1 MDEFISDIVKVN
13 RSAEQIYNLMADM
26 SFFSQM
32 ASTAQIKEIEDFQS
46 TQDTCSFKVKGI
58 EVGVQIIDREPYKT
72 IKYAGYKYT
81 PVEFFVWLQL
91 KEIADNDTRIRI
103 VLKAKLNLMMKTLL
117 KGKIKKGL
125 DKVVYQLSE
134 SLNRTQGS

>member
-13 RSAEQIYNLMADM
+13 RNAEQIYNLMADM

-32 ASTAQIKEIEDFQS
+32 ATAAPIREIEDFQS
-46 TQDTCSFKVKGI
+46 TQDTCSFKVQGT
-58 EVGVQIIDREPYKT
+58 EVGIQIIDREPYKT
-72 IKYAGYKYT
+72 IKYTGYKYV

-91 KEIADNDTRIRI
+91 KEIASDDTRVRI
-103 VLKAKLNLMMKTLL
+103 VLRAKLNLMMKTLL

-125 DKVVYQLSE
+125 DKIVHQISD
-134 SLNRTQGS
+134 SLNRS

>member
-1 MDEFISDIVKVN
+1 MDEFISDVVKVN
-13 RSAEQIYNLMADM
+13 RNAEQIYNLMADM

-46 TQDTCSFKVKGI
+46 THDTCSFTVKGTEI
-58 EVGVQIIDREPYKT
+58 GIQIIDREPYKT
-72 IKYAGYKYT
+72 IKYTGYKYV

-91 KEIADNDTRIRI
+91 KEMAPDDTRIRI
-103 VLKAKLNLMMKTLL
+103 VIRAKLNLMMKTLL

-125 DKVVYQLSE
+125 DKIVRHISD
-134 SLNRTQGS
+134 SLNRN

>member
-1 MDEFISDIVKVN
+1 MDEFISDIVKIN
-13 RSAEQIYNLMADM
+13 RSAEQVYGLMADM

-32 ASTAQIKEIEDFQS
+32 ASSAPIRDVEDFQS

-72 IKYAGYKYT
+72 IKYTGYKYS
-81 PVEFFVWLQL
+81 PVDFFIWLQL
-91 KEIADNDTRIRI
+91 KEIAPDDTRIRI
-103 VLKAKLNLMMKTLL
+103 VFKAKLNLMMKTVF

-125 DKVVYQLSE
+125 DKIVHQISD
-134 SLNRTQGS
+134 SLNRS

>member
-1 MDEFISDIVKVN
+1 MDEFVSDVVKIN

-26 SFFSQM
+26 SFFSQI

-46 TQDTCSFKVKGI
+46 TADTCSFKVKGMEAGI
-58 EVGVQIIDREPYKT
+58 QIIEREPYKT
-72 IKYAGYKYT
+72 IKYTGYKDI
-81 PVEFFVWLQL
+81 PIDFFVWLQL
-91 KEIADNDTRIRI
+91 KEIDADDTRVRI

-125 DKVVYQLSE
+125 DKVVHQIAD
-134 SLNRTQGS
+134 SLNRT

>member
-1 MDEFISDIVKVN
+1 MDEFISDIVKIN
-13 RSAEQIYNLMADM
+13 RNAEQIYNMMADM

-32 ASTAQIKEIEDFQS
+32 ISTSPIKEIEDFQS
-46 TQDTCSFKVKGI
+46 TQDTCSFKVRGM

-72 IKYAGYKYT
+72 IKYTGYKYT

-91 KEIADNDTRIRI
+91 KEIAADDTRVRI
-103 VLKAKLNLMMKTLL
+103 VLKAKLNLMMKTLM

-125 DKVVYQLSE
+125 DRIVHQLSD
-134 SLNRTQGS
+134 SLNRPITG

>member
-1 MDEFISDIVKVN
+1 MDEFISDIVRIN
-13 RSAEQIYNLMADM
+13 HSAEHIYNLMADM
-26 SFFSQM
+26 SFLSQM

-46 TQDTCSFKVKGI
+46 TQDTCSFKVKGMETGI
-58 EVGVQIIDREPYKT
+58 QIVDREPYKT
-72 IKYAGYKYT
+72 IKYTGYKNT

-91 KEIADNDTRIRI
+91 KEIAADDTRVRI

-125 DKVVYQLSE
+125 DKVIHQLSD
-134 SLNRTQGS
+134 SLNRV

>member
-26 SFFSQM
+26 SFLSQM
-32 ASTAQIKEIEDFQS
+32 AASASVKEIEDFQS
-46 TQDTCSFKVKGI
+46 TQDTCSFKIKGMETGI
-58 EVGVQIIDREPYKT
+58 RIIDREPYKT
-72 IKYAGYKYT
+72 IKYTGYKNT

-91 KEIADNDTRIRI
+91 KEIADDDTRIRI

-125 DKVVYQLSE
+125 DKVVHQLSD
-134 SLNRTQGS
+134 SLNRT